1 MNHELFTFMLLLT
14 FLLLIKSIQLLLN
27 RKHFSSKK
35 IVLIIISC
43 SPATKSSYQR
53 KQHLVP
59 IDPGKISEAACR
71 QPTKR

>member
-1 MNHELFTFMLLLT
+1 MFMLLLT

-35 IVLIIISC
+35 DCFDNNLLLSHNKIKLSTQ
-43 SPATKSSYQR
+43 AT
-53 KQHLVP
+53 LVP

-71 QPTKR
+71 QPTRGRRLNS